1 MYRERPL
8 GQIIEVA
15 RKLSVDER
23 LQLAHE
29 LNLRIRAAQA
39 ASGTIVS
46 AAVAQ
51 PQVPTAAEP

>member
-15 RKLSVDER
+15 RKLSADER
-23 LQLAHE
+23 LQLANE
-29 LNLRIRAAQA
+29 LNQRIRAAQA
-39 ASGTIVS
+39 ASGTATTVT
-46 AAVAQ
+46 AAA